1 MNMDMITKPFAIP
14 MSDLARMMTPRV
26 EAAIGALMAM
36 RVLNERK
43 WTEEL
48 PETTAMKH
56 NPAIAH
62 DAVFEVLQD
71 GKVHNSTS
79 IAVQFDVSRRT
90 AVRWLDAAAEKYPID
105 VFADNRGYKKYKIKA

>member
-1 MNMDMITKPFAIP
+1 MNVDMITKPFAV
-14 MSDLARMMTPRV
+14 DAALFGDALTPKV

-71 GKVHNSTS
+71 GEVHNSTS

-105 VFADNRGYKKYKIKA
+105 VFADSRGYKKYKIKA